1 MACHRLQVVA
11 QDRPSVLIGTRV
23 RRPSDTQRY
32 RSGDERMSTP
42 ARVCAPGTV
51 VGRGTMSVEGEL
63 ARLRAENAR
72 LRRLLDPVG
81 LTGIVTRHV
90 VGDALDQTI

>member
-1 MACHRLQVVA
+1 
-11 QDRPSVLIGTRV
+11 
-23 RRPSDTQRY
+23 
-32 RSGDERMSTP
+32 
-42 ARVCAPGTV
+42 
-51 VGRGTMSVEGEL
+51 MSVEGEL

>member
-1 MACHRLQVVA
+1 
-11 QDRPSVLIGTRV
+11 
-23 RRPSDTQRY
+23 
-32 RSGDERMSTP
+32 MSTP

-72 LRRLLDPVG
+72 LRRLLDLTAEQARPPQSTQTGLVLGRPGPVAAASPAADKVRFFPR
-81 LTGIVTRHV
+81 LFASRTDVYATR
-90 VGDALDQTI
+90 